1 MFPVDQLIILTI
13 LSFVGDPLR
22 RLISKYLQALRTLD
36 IFQIAIFDFY
46 MGGFIFFILASI
58 PLGLFTPAVT
68 FLVIG
73 FFFVVS
79 LFFLIR
85 TFSIKLKNQERN
97 FSKIIGQAVNGKT
110 AVLFGIGLITMF
122 IVILWIE
129 AEATSGILFGNV
141 HDASLF
147 SMLSTVISQNRMIPA
162 TLSPFESSG
171 IIYPKDSP

>member
-22 RLISKYLQALRTLD
+22 RLISNRLSALGTLD
-36 IFQIAIFDFY
+36 LFQIVIFDFY

-58 PLGLFTPAVT
+58 PLGLFTPTIT

-73 FFFVVS
+73 VFFVVS

-85 TFSIKLKNQERN
+85 TFILKLKNLQRN
-97 FSKIIGQAVNGKT
+97 FSKVVCQAVNKKT
-110 AVLFGIGLITMF
+110 VVFFGIGLIIMF

-129 AEATSGILFGNV
+129 ADATSGILFGNV

-147 SMLSTVISQNRMIPA
+147 SMLSTVISQN
-162 TLSPFESSG
+162 
-171 IIYPKDSP
+171 